1 MQKYCLL
8 TKPQNISTGNL
19 LKYLVF
25 NIRSQINGRIR
36 ALTHY
41 FIYLRTAKRRKVQGR
56 ETSARRQEKQRPD
69 TRKGAEYCRRGRR
82 NGQER
87 TRRTPNKTNRP
98 KHCGGGNND
107 PQYRRQA
114 FTTQKVT
121 FSSLKGHLLDD
132 KRRHFATHNIKR
144 WNSISCKTRKS
155 QP

>member
-19 LKYLVF
+19 LKCLVF
-25 NIRSQINGRIR
+25 NIHSQISGQIR

-41 FIYLRTAKRRKVQGR
+41 FIYLRTAKRRTGQGR
-56 ETSARRQEKQRPD
+56 ETSAGRQEKQRPD

-82 NGQER
+82 NGWKR
-87 TRRTPNKTNRP
+87 TRRTPAKTNRP

-107 PQYRRQA
+107 PAMAAETTTPQYRRQA
-114 FTTQKVT
+114 FTTQKAT

-132 KRRHFATHNIKR
+132 KRRPFATH
-144 WNSISCKTRKS
+144 
-155 QP
+155 

>member
-25 NIRSQINGRIR
+25 NIRSQISGQIR

-41 FIYLRTAKRRKVQGR
+41 FIYLRTAKRRTGQSR
-56 ETSARRQEKQRPD
+56 ETSAGRQEKQRPD

-98 KHCGGGNND
+98 KHCGGGN
-107 PQYRRQA
+107 
-114 FTTQKVT
+114 TT

-132 KRRHFATHNIKR
+132 KRRPFVTHNIKR
-144 WNSISCKTRKS
+144 WISISCKTRKK